1 MSAFDMSEAV
11 RFISSSN
18 FWTCSPMS
26 DAGMDLK
33 GIGPD
38 NMPLDV
44 FNGGAD
50 AVSQLDLG
58 HVHRPLRASARAD
71 GVGVESLRRVS
82 DISVYSEVC
91 YELDGVP

>member
-1 MSAFDMSEAV
+1 
-11 RFISSSN
+11 
-18 FWTCSPMS
+18 
-26 DAGMDLK
+26 MDLK

-82 DISVYSEVC
+82 DISVYSEVTSA
-91 YELDGVP
+91 EIRMSSSLTGVPSRSVTS